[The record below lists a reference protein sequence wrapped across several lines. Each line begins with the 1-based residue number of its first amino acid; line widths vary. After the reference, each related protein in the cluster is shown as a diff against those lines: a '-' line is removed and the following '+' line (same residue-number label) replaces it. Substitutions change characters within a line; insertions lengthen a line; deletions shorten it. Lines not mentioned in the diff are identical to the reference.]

1 MEAKAS
7 RGRFSISAK
16 LILVTTVLVS
26 AVVGLSAWLQIR
38 STGDIYETQAR
49 EQREATITR
58 TRLTGT
64 STAER
69 MAATMQPRVLGSE
82 WQNLQEELEQLV
94 RGDPDLVEASIVDV
108 RRGRVMAHHDRARV
122 DQPSPHRLTGAALTV
137 QESAERLVVGA
148 PVTGTDFAVWLVYG
162 YERLRQELGRIEE
175 GRKQRTSAALDQ
187 ALATGLGF
195 LLFGVVS
202 AVVQGLRLSRP
213 ITALREAARRIA
225 SGDLVTR
232 TDVRSN
238 DEIGELGATFNYM
251 ADRIEVLMQET
262 AEKLHLENEL
272 AVARAVSETLV
283 PPTSMHTSQSMEL
296 AGFYQPASVC
306 GGDWWSYFE
315 LPSGRT
321 VILIGDVTGHGV
333 PSAMITA
340 AAKSCCDTVRGMSG
354 DHFSLLQ
361 LMSAMNFSIYESA
374 RRSFVMTMFVA
385 LFDPHRKVVS
395 YVNAAH
401 NFPYVVRANGT
412 MSCLA
417 ARGNRLGDRLDS
429 EYGIREEPFGPG
441 DLFVFYTDGLVECTS
456 PMGEEYGEKRL
467 RRAIVDLAQRPV
479 AEVRDEIVAR
489 ATKFYG
495 GERRKDDI
503 TMVVARTRG

>member
-7 RGRFSISAK
+7 RTRFSISAK
-16 LILVTTVLVS
+16 LIVATTLLVA
-26 AVVGLSAWLQIR
+26 AVVGLSAWFQIR
-38 STGDIYETQAR
+38 STGEIYEAQAR
-49 EQREATITR
+49 EQREATIAR
-58 TRLTGT
+58 TRQTGT
-64 STAER
+64 STVER
-69 MAATMQPRVLGSE
+69 MAATISPRVLGSE
-82 WQNLQEELEQLV
+82 WQNLQAELEQLV
-94 RGDPDLVEASIVDV
+94 HGDPDLLEASIVDV
-108 RRGRVMAHHDRARV
+108 RRGRIVVHDDRTRI
-122 DQPSPHRLTGAALTV
+122 DQPSPHQLNGAGITV
-137 QESAERLVVGA
+137 QETSERLVVGA
-148 PVTGTDFAVWLVYG
+148 PLPGTDFAVWLVYG
-162 YERLRQELGRIEE
+162 YERLQQELARIEQNRE
-175 GRKQRTSAALDQ
+175 ERTSAALDR

-195 LLFGVVS
+195 LLFGLVS
-202 AVVQGLRLSRP
+202 AIVQGLRLSRP

-238 DEIGELGATFNYM
+238 DEIGDLGATFNYM

-283 PPTSMHTSQSMEL
+283 PSTAVHSSRSMDL
-296 AGFYQPASVC
+296 VGFYQPASVC

-321 VILIGDVTGHGV
+321 VVLIGDVTGHGV

-361 LMSAMNFSIYESA
+361 LMSAMNFAIYESA

-385 LFDPHRKVVS
+385 LFDPARKAVA

-429 EYGIREEPFGPG
+429 EYGIREEPFGAG

-456 PMGEEYGEKRL
+456 PAGEEFGEKRL
-467 RRAIVDLAQRPV
+467 RRAIIDLSQRPV
-479 AEVRDEIVAR
+479 EEIRDEVVAR

-503 TMVVARTRG
+503 TMVVARTKG